1 MCAKCVRKITRRLS
15 VAFYMKAELANL
27 GWFFWLYL
35 NASLPPATS
44 VSVVLIE
51 DEVVI

>member
-1 MCAKCVRKITRRLS
+1 MTRRLS
-15 VAFYMKAELANL
+15 VAFYTKADLDNL

-44 VSVVLIE
+44 VSVVLTE
-51 DEVVI
+51 DEVAI